1 MPALTALV
9 ALSAAAAAAAP
20 ITVRLRYERGPGA
33 ESCADEAAMRAQ
45 VEHHLGRDPFD
56 AGARRVVVARIERER
71 ERLRGII
78 EVRENTAVLGV
89 RRLSGAPRD
98 CVELQRSLA
107 LALAISI
114 DPLAMSRAPAPPAPA
129 PEPAPPAP
137 PVASPPAPQPRVPV
151 EPAASEKATP
161 PAPVADPGYA
171 VELALGMDAAFG
183 TLAEVEPALRGAAR
197 LRFTYA
203 SVGVE
208 ARADLPAYASVG
220 AGGEV
225 AIFWTA
231 ASLFGC
237 GHLRGFGACALGTA
251 GMLRSAG
258 QNLEEGHTEVTPVA
272 ALGARVEWQTP
283 LFGFFSLELHAD
295 GFVQLVK
302 SRVRAGPFLV
312 FETPRFS
319 SAVGAAFAARF

>member
-1 MPALTALV
+1 MPALTILAL
-9 ALSAAAAAAAP
+9 ALAQASAGAP

-33 ESCADEAAMRAQ
+33 ERCADEAAMRAQ
-45 VEHHLGRDPFD
+45 VERHLGRDPFD
-56 AGARRVVVARIERER
+56 AGARRVVIARIERER
-71 ERLRGII
+71 DRLRGII
-78 EVRENTAVLGV
+78 EVREEVAVLGV

-114 DPLAMSRAPAPPAPA
+114 DPLAMSRAPSSPTPAPAPAPAPVAPTPAPPAPA
-129 PEPAPPAP
+129 EP
-137 PVASPPAPQPRVPV
+137 
-151 EPAASEKATP
+151 PAASVTATP
-161 PAPVADPGYA
+161 PPPARAPDPGYG

-197 LRFTYA
+197 LRFTHA

-208 ARADLPAYASVG
+208 ARVDLPAYASVG

-225 AIFWTA
+225 AILWTA
-231 ASLFGC
+231 GSVFGC
-237 GHLRGFGACALGTA
+237 GHLRGFGACGLGTA
-251 GMLRSAG
+251 GLLRSAG
-258 QNLEEGHTEVTPVA
+258 QNLEDGHTEVTPVA

-295 GFVQLVK
+295 GFVQLVT

-312 FETPRFS
+312 FETPRLS
-319 SAVGAAFAARF
+319 SAVGAALAARF